1 MSIVKHANSP
11 NWYYSFQLKG
21 KKYFGSTGTTNKT
34 VAKKVEEAER
44 RKAIE
49 DSMKDTAEPITL
61 KEAGKL
67 FLDSKKE
74 NNEYGNFKGRV
85 SKLLGS
91 KNQPGTAKAVS
102 CFGFDG
108 NRYLHDIKT
117 KDVQRLILERRK
129 EKNANATIL
138 HELLALNG
146 IIKLCRKLGYEV
158 PVLNMAEIKRDNAI
172 KPDRRRI
179 RFLSLEEEEKLLYEL
194 HPDRKLRGL
203 AASKDQTAVIRQIK
217 QDAYEFVVL
226 LLDLGCRHSELSTLQ
241 WKDVR
246 LDRNEIQLYRPK
258 VGNQSMLQLT
268 HRAREILLRRFDS
281 KKDSQEYI
289 FENKSGDHRRYSPGA
304 FRSAC
309 RRAGIK
315 GVSFHNLRKTCAS
328 RLVQNNVPIH
338 YVSKI
343 LGHSTVDI
351 TASYYADLA
360 PSDASKVAVD
370 VLNRLHDASGRD
382 IEQDKSS
389 AT

>member
-1 MSIVKHANSP
+1 MSIVKHATSP
-11 NWYYSFQLKG
+11 NWYFSFQLKG

-34 VAKKVEEAER
+34 VAKKVEDAER

-49 DSMKDTAEPITL
+49 DSLEDKAEPITL
-61 KEAGKL
+61 KEAGKQ
-67 FLDSKKE
+67 FLGSKQD
-74 NNEYGNFKGRV
+74 NNEYSNFKGRV
-85 SKLLGS
+85 TKLMGY
-91 KNQPGTAKAVS
+91 KNQRGTQKVRQMN

-108 NRYLHDIKT
+108 STYLHDIKT
-117 KDVQRLILERRK
+117 KDIQRLILERRK

-138 HELLALNG
+138 HELLTLNG
-146 IIKLCRKLGYEV
+146 IIKLCRKLGYAV
-158 PVLNMAEIKRDNAI
+158 PILNMAEIKRDNAI
-172 KPDRRRI
+172 KPDRKRI
-179 RFLSLEEEEKLLYEL
+179 RFLTMEEETKLLEEL
-194 HPDRKLRGL
+194 HPDRTARGL
-203 AASKDQTAVIRQIK
+203 AAVEKQTDEMRRMKI
-217 QDAYEFVVL
+217 DAYDFAVL

-246 LDRNEIQLYRPK
+246 LERNEVQLYRPK

-268 HRAREILLRRFDS
+268 HRAREVLQRRFDAKPS
-281 KKDSQEYI
+281 NQNYI
-289 FENKSGDHRRYSPGA
+289 FQSKSGGPRKYSPKA

-309 RRAGIK
+309 DRAGIE

-360 PSDASKVAVD
+360 PSDASRAAVD
-370 VLNRLHDASGRD
+370 VLNRLHKTPS
-382 IEQDKSS
+382 
-389 AT
+389 